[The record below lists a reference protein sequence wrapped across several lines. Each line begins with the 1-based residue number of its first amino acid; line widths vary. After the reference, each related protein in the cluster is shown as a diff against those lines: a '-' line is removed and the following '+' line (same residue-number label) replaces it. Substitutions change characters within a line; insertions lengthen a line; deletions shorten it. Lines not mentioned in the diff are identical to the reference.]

1 MSLITRTQIR
11 FSPST
16 TFPKENACENHSNAR
31 VCANKETGLLSHSLT
46 NARARTRSLTLAHA
60 LIIRT
65 MTYSF
70 PPHVQDQDDG
80 QVDMENEYYTA
91 KGPCFVH
98 VTVVMK

>member
-11 FSPST
+11 FLPKTS
-16 TFPKENACENHSNAR
+16 FPKENDCENLSNAR
-31 VCANKETGLLSHSLT
+31 VSAHTETGLLSHSLT
-46 NARARTRSLTLAHA
+46 HARARTRSLTLAHA

-70 PPHVQDQDDG
+70 SPHVQDQDDG

-91 KGPCFVH
+91 KGLCFVH
-98 VTVVMK
+98 VTLVMK